1 MLILNGVVHPMDGPV
16 IPRGFVA
23 FEGEKLTAVGP
34 MEALPAGAEGPVLD
48 AEGGH
53 ILPGFIDAH
62 CHLGLFGDALG
73 FERRTTETQ
82 SDPTLV
88 PPSSGRSTGLNPRGT
103 GASGR
108 HGRGA

>member
-48 AEGGH
+48 AEGG
-53 ILPGFIDAH
+53 
-62 CHLGLFGDALG
+62 
-73 FERRTTETQ
+73 RTTET
-82 SDPTLV
+82 SPPTPV
-88 PPSSGRSTGLNPRGT
+88 PPSSGPSTG
-103 GASGR
+103 
-108 HGRGA
+108 

>member
-73 FERRTTETQ
+73 LRRTTET
-82 SDPTLV
+82 SPPTPV
-88 PPSSGRSTGLNPRGT
+88 PPSSGQSTE
-103 GASGR
+103 
-108 HGRGA
+108 

>member
-53 ILPGFIDAH
+53 ILPGFIDATWA
-62 CHLGLFGDALG
+62 CSGMPWAL
-73 FERRTTETQ
+73 RRTTET
-82 SDPTLV
+82 SPPTPV
-88 PPSSGRSTGLNPRGT
+88 PPSSGPSTG
-103 GASGR
+103 
-108 HGRGA
+108 

>member
-53 ILPGFIDAH
+53 ILPPGPVRG
-62 CHLGLFGDALG
+62 CPGL
-73 FERRTTETQ
+73 
-82 SDPTLV
+82 
-88 PPSSGRSTGLNPRGT
+88 
-103 GASGR
+103 
-108 HGRGA
+108 